1 MNDSFNQKKMSDIEE
16 ALKLKDEGKRL
27 PYIVKKFPNRESEI
41 REVFGT
47 VLFLKENA
55 EKIAAPINIFKTLL
69 SKMPGDSPIQL
80 ETCLKKE
87 IERANNNAYVPETRY
102 YENAKNGGLPMS
114 ESSES
119 ENDKMFGKWKIIASV
134 IILAIIMGFI
144 FLRSDSKMKIDS
156 INENIKPPQNSDELS
171 SVSNTNDVSSSA
183 NNEARR

>member
-27 PYIVKKFPNRESEI
+27 PYIIKKFPNCEFEI

-47 VLFLKENA
+47 VAFLKENA

-69 SKMPGDSPIQL
+69 SKMPGNPTVQL

-87 IERANNNAYVPETRY
+87 IELANDNAPVPETGY
-102 YENAKNGGLPMS
+102 YENAKNGDLLM
-114 ESSES
+114 SES

-144 FLRSDSKMKIDS
+144 LLRSDSKMKIDS

-171 SVSNTNDVSSSA
+171 SASSANDVSSSIKKDKI
-183 NNEARR
+183 